1 MRVGVV
7 SDTHIPSRAPAI
19 PPRVFEVFERIDLI
33 LHANEANPKVV
44 ELLQRFQEM
53 GNTARKPVELPH
65 EHTSKLMMVCR
76 SHQRLELRPAFF
88 ATGDSNV
95 HILCD
100 DL

>member
-1 MRVGVV
+1 MATSPLPRRDLGAF
-7 SDTHIPSRAPAI
+7 SPLMPASI
-19 PPRVFEVFERIDLI
+19 IRHLEEHDQVI
-33 LHANEANPKVV
+33 

-65 EHTSKLMMVCR
+65 EHTIKLMMVCR

-88 ATGDSNV
+88 ATGDRGV
-95 HILCD
+95 HILGD